1 MCDKI
6 DFFDWKQ
13 NVLEIQIS
21 RKDLC
26 LKFVFKTLSF
36 YSVLLVSLFQ
46 TSPFVLTIFPVSDS
60 VPVSVSD
67 TRSTKLA
74 GTCPAHCHPS
84 EVLSGVEKGIWPL
97 P

>member
-1 MCDKI
+1 M

-21 RKDLC
+21 RKGLC
-26 LKFVFKTLSF
+26 LKVVFKTLSF

-67 TRSTKLA
+67 TRSTELA
-74 GTCPAHCHPS
+74 GTCPAHCHP
-84 EVLSGVEKGIWPL
+84 
-97 P
+97 